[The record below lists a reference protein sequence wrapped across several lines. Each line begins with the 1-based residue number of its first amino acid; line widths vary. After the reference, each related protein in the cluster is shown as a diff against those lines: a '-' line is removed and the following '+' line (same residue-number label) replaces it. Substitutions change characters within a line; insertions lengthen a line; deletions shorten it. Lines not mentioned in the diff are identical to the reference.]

1 MMFSSMYAYKGDNN
15 YLKSPSIGIN
25 DAEELELSFE
35 YYNPE
40 GERSPAS
47 MQHDVHAWASGLY
60 IVNVQTTEGN
70 SSFKLQISK

>member
-15 YLKSPSIGIN
+15 YLKSPFIGIG

-35 YYNPE
+35 YYT
-40 GERSPAS
+40 
-47 MQHDVHAWASGLY
+47 GLY

>member
-15 YLKSPSIGIN
+15 YLKSPFIGIG

-60 IVNVQTTEGN
+60 IVNV
-70 SSFKLQISK
+70 

>member
-15 YLKSPSIGIN
+15 YLKSPFIGIG

-47 MQHDVHAWASGLY
+47 MNSAL
-60 IVNVQTTEGN
+60 NTTTRKAKDLLPP
-70 SSFKLQISK
+70 S